1 MDVYDILRQLGIT
14 HNYCGYRNTV
24 AAVELVLEDEK
35 RLEAVTKE
43 VYYETSLKCGCKWSS
58 VERNI
63 RTAVKRAWSV
73 NPELLKEIAGFPLKR
88 PPTASEFIE
97 IIASYIKRTEEKA
110 ESRAG
115 T

>member
-63 RTAVKRAWSV
+63 RTVVKRAWAV

-97 IIASYIKRTEEKA
+97 IIASYIKRAGEKA
-110 ESRAG
+110 ESHSVN
-115 T
+115 